1 MRVLRCT
8 AIRESHADCRAR
20 RVRNSSLHNVP
31 WPSWAVCAR
40 DACVCDCVRLYRTI
54 ARGRSMARCECG
66 RSACAGGCG
75 EITYTDHR
83 NASENPL
90 YRFDSGPRASTRLRP
105 PAVTARQTA
114 GSGLSHRAFL
124 QHGLWCS
131 HQHAGEVRNIIM
143 LSLAL
148 SALSVPAVRLPALR
162 ATLRC
167 QRPPAMQT
175 AHQPPALHS
184 RRA

>member
-1 MRVLRCT
+1 MPIAV
-8 AIRESHADCRAR
+8 HAVSEIHR
-20 RVRNSSLHNVP
+20 SITYLGP
-31 WPSWAVCAR
+31 LGPCAR
-40 DACVCDCVRLYRTI
+40 ETHVCVTVYGCIVPLRGAAQWPGASVAGVRVPVGVARLRTLIIVMRLRILCIGLI
-54 ARGRSMARCECG
+54 AGPG
-66 RSACAGGCG
+66 P
-75 EITYTDHR
+75 
-83 NASENPL
+83 PL
-90 YRFDSGPRASTRLRP
+90 DSGLA
-105 PAVTARQTA
+105 AVTARQTA